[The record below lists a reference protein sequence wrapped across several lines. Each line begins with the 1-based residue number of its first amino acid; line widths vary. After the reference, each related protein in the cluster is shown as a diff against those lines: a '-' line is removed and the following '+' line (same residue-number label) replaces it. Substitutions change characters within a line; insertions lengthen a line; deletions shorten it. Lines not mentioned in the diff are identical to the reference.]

1 MQRIFS
7 PLASLL
13 FSTALLT
20 SGSASA
26 RAAAPPVR
34 PPAVPQPTDTIVI
47 RLPNQAVL
55 TLMVR
60 DAAQLRELK
69 KYQLDSLTSRLAGYI
84 GQAEAAARTGTNER
98 VTMEFYP
105 DKDRPGQNL
114 PEQIRVTSHKPVP
127 GKSVASNRVEVLLE
141 KKFGVLVNIDK
152 NNGTQPRT
160 AADRADS
167 QAKRDS
173 IRQTAHENQN
183 GKSFLVVDVGVSGF
197 VNQKAYF
204 TAAGQPETV
213 DLRTLGSR
221 YFNIG
226 LDYRIRLGGKHS
238 PLRLNIGPEFA
249 FNNYMLNGNDK
260 WVNANGRTDVVREPD
275 ASRQYQKSKLATSS
289 VNLPLMLNLRLH
301 DSHYKP
307 TFSVGAGGFVGYRL
321 LTWGKLKYTTDG
333 DTKKDKDYNAYNMEN
348 LQYGL
353 QATLGFRN
361 LTLFAKYNL
370 NPLFKAGQGPDTQ
383 VLSFGVRLLGQ

>member
-7 PLASLL
+7 PFASLV
-13 FSTALLT
+13 FSAALLT
-20 SGSASA
+20 GGSAAA
-26 RAAAPPVR
+26 RAAAPPA
-34 PPAVPQPTDTIVI
+34 AVPQPTDTIVI

-84 GQAEAAARTGTNER
+84 NQAEAAARSGTNAQ

-127 GKSVASNRVEVLLE
+127 GQSAASNRVEVLLE
-141 KKFGVLVNIDK
+141 KKFGMVVNLDK
-152 NNGTQPRT
+152 NNGTRPRA
-160 AADRADS
+160 AADRADR

-173 IRQTAHENQN
+173 IRQTAYENQN

-197 VNQKAYF
+197 VNQKAYV
-204 TAAGQPETV
+204 TAAGQPEAV

-221 YFNIG
+221 YVNIG

-260 WVNANGRTDVVREPD
+260 WVNANGRTDVVREAD
-275 ASRQYQKSKLATSS
+275 AGRQYQKTKLATSS

-307 TFSVGAGGFVGYRL
+307 TFSIGVGGFVGYRL
-321 LTWGKLKYTTDG
+321 LTWTKLKYTADG

-353 QATLGFRN
+353 QGTLGFRN
-361 LTLFAKYNL
+361 LTLFAKYNM
-370 NPLFKAGQGPDTQ
+370 NQLFKAGQGPDTQ
-383 VLSFGVRLLGQ
+383 VVSFGVRLLGQ